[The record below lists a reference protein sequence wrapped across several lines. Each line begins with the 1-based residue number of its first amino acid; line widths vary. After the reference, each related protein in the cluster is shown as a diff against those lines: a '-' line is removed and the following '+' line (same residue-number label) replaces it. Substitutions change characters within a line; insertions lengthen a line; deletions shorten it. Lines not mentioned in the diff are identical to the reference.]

1 MEATVI
7 KETVK
12 GDRVFKGMS
21 DGRVLVEDR
30 SRKEYLGGCCRMT
43 EGNASE
49 DELAQMKERLLDD
62 VCAEIRK
69 IAKEHD
75 DFFIIKTGEKCPG
88 LDNMIVT
95 TVAAKFILP
104 TVTVND

>member
-12 GDRVFKGMS
+12 GDRVFKEMS
-21 DGRVLVEDR
+21 DGRILVEDR
-30 SRKEYLGGCCRMT
+30 SRKGYLGGGYLMT

-49 DELAQMKERLLDD
+49 DELAQMKERLIED

-69 IAKEHD
+69 VAKEHD
-75 DFFIIKTGEKCPG
+75 DFFIIKTGEKFPG
-88 LDNMIVT
+88 LDNTIVT

-104 TVTVND
+104 TVND